1 VLLTVHESFISK
13 GIHAALSWQDG
24 VCTTIL
30 SFLLGGSSPYSIHG
44 FKEHN
49 NLWWFMDY
57 ILTQVA
63 KIFINFHPRNEKRHP
78 FDWFAINN
86 VNFVLLGYLPYVSD
100 LHLSTSC
107 SKYCHDLNLIMI
119 AVKCWHHRFDGELN
133 PWAISDHG
141 FFQLSLYTKKIFSHH
156 LTPACNISISFG
168 KKREIDL
175 SRTQDT
181 GP

>member
-1 VLLTVHESFISK
+1 
-13 GIHAALSWQDG
+13 
-24 VCTTIL
+24 
-30 SFLLGGSSPYSIHG
+30 
-44 FKEHN
+44 
-49 NLWWFMDY
+49 
-57 ILTQVA
+57 
-63 KIFINFHPRNEKRHP
+63 
-78 FDWFAINN
+78 
-86 VNFVLLGYLPYVSD
+86 
-100 LHLSTSC
+100 
-107 SKYCHDLNLIMI
+107 
-119 AVKCWHHRFDGELN
+119 LN